1 MNPHALSTVAP
12 RAMVVHLWRYRGL
25 IVRLTKRDVLGRYK
39 GSLLG
44 LAWSFVTPIIMLVIY
59 TFVFTVVFNAR
70 WGVGG
75 EENKGIFALQLF
87 AGLIV
92 HGILAEVLTRS
103 PSLILANTNYVKKV
117 VFPLEILPLVPLG
130 SALFHASISS
140 LVLIAAQLVV
150 LGSIPWTFWMLP
162 LVLLPL
168 LILAMGISWLLASL
182 GVFLRDIGQTMGLIA
197 TMLLFLSPI
206 FYPISALPENFHG
219 VIQANPL
226 TFIIEQVR
234 AVLLEGQ
241 LPDIMGLLK
250 YLAVSLGVAWLG
262 FAWFQKTRKGF
273 ADVL

>member
-1 MNPHALSTVAP
+1 MVA
-12 RAMVVHLWRYRGL
+12 HLWRYREL
-25 IVRLTKRDVLGRYK
+25 IARLIKRDVLGRYK

-75 EENKGIFALQLF
+75 EESKSVFALQLF

-103 PSLILANTNYVKKV
+103 PGLILLNTNYVKKV
-117 VFPLEILPLVPLG
+117 VFPLAILPVIPLG
-130 SALFHASISS
+130 SALFHAAISS
-140 LVLIAAQLVV
+140 LVLIVAQLLVV
-150 LGSIPWTFWMLP
+150 GSLPWTFWMLP
-162 LVLLPL
+162 IVLLPL
-168 LILAMGISWLLASL
+168 IVLAMGISWLLASL

-206 FYPISALPENFHG
+206 FYPISALPESFHG
-219 VIQANPL
+219 VIHANPL
-226 TFIIEQVR
+226 TFIIEQTR
-234 AVLLEGQ
+234 IVLIEGR
-241 LPDIMGLLK
+241 LPDMVGLLS
-250 YLAVSLGVAWLG
+250 YLAVALVVAWFG

>member
-1 MNPHALSTVAP
+1 MNPHALNTISP
-12 RAMVVHLWRYRGL
+12 RAMLVHLWRYREL
-25 IVRLTKRDVLGRYK
+25 IARLIKRDVLGRYK

-70 WGVGG
+70 WGVEG
-75 EENKGIFALQLF
+75 EESKGVFALQLF

-92 HGILAEVLTRS
+92 HGLLAEVLTRS
-103 PSLILANTNYVKKV
+103 PSLILINTNYVKKV
-117 VFPLEILPLVPLG
+117 VFPLEILPLIPLG
-130 SALFHASISS
+130 SALFHAAISS
-140 LVLIAAQLVV
+140 LVLILAQLVV

-168 LILAMGISWLLASL
+168 IVLTMGISWLLASL

-206 FYPISALPENFHG
+206 FYPISALPESFHG
-219 VIQANPL
+219 VIHANPL
-226 TFIIEQVR
+226 TFIIEQARV
-234 AVLLEGQ
+234 VLLEGR
-241 LPDIMGLLK
+241 LPDIGGLIK

>member
-1 MNPHALSTVAP
+1 MNPHALNSIAP
-12 RAMVVHLWRYRGL
+12 RAMVAHLWRYREL
-25 IVRLTKRDVLGRYK
+25 IARLIKRDVLGRYK

-75 EENKGIFALQLF
+75 EESKSVFALQLF

-103 PSLILANTNYVKKV
+103 PGLILLNTNYVKKV
-117 VFPLEILPLVPLG
+117 VFPLAILPVIPLG
-130 SALFHASISS
+130 SALFHAAISS
-140 LVLIAAQLVV
+140 LVLIVAQLLVV
-150 LGSIPWTFWMLP
+150 GSLPWTFWMLP
-162 LVLLPL
+162 IVLLPL
-168 LILAMGISWLLASL
+168 IVLAMGISWLLASL

-206 FYPISALPENFHG
+206 FYPISALPESFHG
-219 VIQANPL
+219 VIHANPL
-226 TFIIEQVR
+226 TFIIEQTR
-234 AVLLEGQ
+234 IVLIEGR
-241 LPDIMGLLK
+241 LPDMVGLLS
-250 YLAVSLGVAWLG
+250 YLAVAFVVAWFG

>member
-1 MNPHALSTVAP
+1 MNPHALNTVAP
-12 RAMVVHLWRYRGL
+12 LAMVVHLWRYREL
-25 IVRLTKRDVLGRYK
+25 IARLIKRDVLGRYK

-75 EENKGIFALQLF
+75 EESKGVFALQLF

-103 PSLILANTNYVKKV
+103 PSLILTNTNYVKKV

-130 SALFHASISS
+130 SALFHAAVSS
-140 LVLIAAQLVV
+140 LVLILAQLVV
-150 LGSIPWTFWMLP
+150 LGSVPWTFWMLP

-168 LILAMGISWLLASL
+168 MVLTMGISWLLASL

-219 VIQANPL
+219 VIHANPL
-226 TFIIEQVR
+226 TFIIEQAR
-234 AVLLEGQ
+234 IVLLEGR
-241 LPDIMGLLK
+241 LPDISGLLK
-250 YLAVSLGVAWLG
+250 YLAVSLVVAWLG

>member
-1 MNPHALSTVAP
+1 MNPHALNTVAP
-12 RAMVVHLWRYRGL
+12 RAMVVHLWRYREL
-25 IVRLTKRDVLGRYK
+25 IARLIKRDVLGRYK

-75 EENKGIFALQLF
+75 EESKGVFALQLF

-103 PSLILANTNYVKKV
+103 PSLILTNTNYVKKV

-130 SALFHASISS
+130 SALFHAAVSS
-140 LVLIAAQLVV
+140 LVLILAQLVV
-150 LGSIPWTFWMLP
+150 LGSVPWTFWMLP

-168 LILAMGISWLLASL
+168 MVLTMGISWLLASL

-206 FYPISALPENFHG
+206 FYPISALPDNFHG
-219 VIQANPL
+219 VIHANPL
-226 TFIIEQVR
+226 TFIIEQAR
-234 AVLLEGQ
+234 IVLLEGQ
-241 LPDIMGLLK
+241 LPNISGLLK
-250 YLAVSLGVAWLG
+250 YLAVSLVVAWLG

>member
-1 MNPHALSTVAP
+1 MNPHALNTITP
-12 RAMVVHLWRYRGL
+12 RAMLVHLWRYREL
-25 IVRLTKRDVLGRYK
+25 IARLIKRDVLGRYK

-44 LAWSFVTPIIMLVIY
+44 LAWSFVTPIIMLFIY

-70 WGVGG
+70 WGVEG
-75 EENKGIFALQLF
+75 EESKGVFALQLF

-92 HGILAEVLTRS
+92 HGLLAEVLTRS
-103 PSLILANTNYVKKV
+103 PGLILINTNYVKKV
-117 VFPLEILPLVPLG
+117 VFPLEILPLIPLG
-130 SALFHASISS
+130 SALFHAAISS
-140 LVLIAAQLVV
+140 LVLILAQLVV

-168 LILAMGISWLLASL
+168 IVLTMGISWLLASL

-206 FYPISALPENFHG
+206 FYPISALPESFHG
-219 VIQANPL
+219 VIHANPL
-226 TFIIEQVR
+226 TFIIEQAR
-234 AVLLEGQ
+234 IVLLEGR
-241 LPDIMGLLK
+241 LPDIGGLFK

>member
-1 MNPHALSTVAP
+1 MNPHALNSIAP
-12 RAMVVHLWRYRGL
+12 RAMVAHLWRYREL
-25 IVRLTKRDVLGRYK
+25 IARLIKRDVLGRYK

-44 LAWSFVTPIIMLVIY
+44 LAWSFVTPIIMLMIY

-75 EENKGIFALQLF
+75 EESKSVFALQLF

-103 PSLILANTNYVKKV
+103 PGLILLNTNYVKKV
-117 VFPLEILPLVPLG
+117 VFPLAILPVIPLG
-130 SALFHASISS
+130 SALFHAAISS
-140 LVLIAAQLVV
+140 LVLIVAQLLVV
-150 LGSIPWTFWMLP
+150 GSLPWTFWMLP
-162 LVLLPL
+162 IVLLPL
-168 LILAMGISWLLASL
+168 IVLAMGISWLLASL

-206 FYPISALPENFHG
+206 FYPISALPESFHG
-219 VIQANPL
+219 VIHANPL
-226 TFIIEQVR
+226 TFIIEQTR
-234 AVLLEGQ
+234 IVLIEGR
-241 LPDIMGLLK
+241 LPDMVGLLS
-250 YLAVSLGVAWLG
+250 YLAVALVVAWFG

>member
-1 MNPHALSTVAP
+1 MNPHALNTVAP
-12 RAMVVHLWRYRGL
+12 RAMVVHLWRYREL
-25 IVRLTKRDVLGRYK
+25 IARLIKRDVLGRYK

-75 EENKGIFALQLF
+75 EESKGVFALQLF
-87 AGLIV
+87 AGLII

-103 PSLILANTNYVKKV
+103 PSLILTNTNYVKKV

-130 SALFHASISS
+130 SALFHAAVSA
-140 LVLIAAQLVV
+140 LVLILAQLVV
-150 LGSIPWTFWMLP
+150 LGSVPWTFWMLP

-168 LILAMGISWLLASL
+168 MVLTMGISWLLASL

-206 FYPISALPENFHG
+206 FYPISALPESFHG
-219 VIQANPL
+219 MINANPL
-226 TFIIEQVR
+226 TFIIEQARV
-234 AVLLEGQ
+234 VLLEGQ
-241 LPDIMGLLK
+241 LPDIKGLLK
-250 YLAVSLGVAWLG
+250 YLAVALVVAWLG

>member
-1 MNPHALSTVAP
+1 MNPHALNSIAP
-12 RAMVVHLWRYRGL
+12 RAMVAHLWRYREL
-25 IVRLTKRDVLGRYK
+25 IARLIKRDVLGRYK

-75 EENKGIFALQLF
+75 EESKSVFALQLF

-103 PSLILANTNYVKKV
+103 PGLILLNTNYVKKV
-117 VFPLEILPLVPLG
+117 VFPLAILPVIPLG
-130 SALFHASISS
+130 SALFHAAISS
-140 LVLIAAQLVV
+140 LVLIVAQLLVV
-150 LGSIPWTFWMLP
+150 GSLPWTFWMLP
-162 LVLLPL
+162 IVLLPL
-168 LILAMGISWLLASL
+168 IVLAMGISWLLASL

-206 FYPISALPENFHG
+206 FYPISALPESFHG
-219 VIQANPL
+219 VIHANPL
-226 TFIIEQVR
+226 TFIIEQTR
-234 AVLLEGQ
+234 IVLIEGR
-241 LPDIMGLLK
+241 LPDMVGLLS
-250 YLAVSLGVAWLG
+250 YLAVALVVAWFG

>member
-1 MNPHALSTVAP
+1 MNPHALNSVAP
-12 RAMVVHLWRYRGL
+12 RAMVVHLWRYREL
-25 IVRLTKRDVLGRYK
+25 VARLTKRDVIGRYK

-44 LAWSFVTPIIMLVIY
+44 LAWSFVTPIIMLIIY

-70 WGVGG
+70 WGVG
-75 EENKGIFALQLF
+75 EEETKSVFALQLF

-92 HGILAEVLTRS
+92 HGIFAEVLTRS
-103 PSLILANTNYVKKV
+103 PSLILTNTNYVKKV
-117 VFPLEILPLVPLG
+117 VFPLDILPLIPLG
-130 SALFHASISS
+130 SALFHATIST
-140 LVLIAAQLVV
+140 LVLILAQLFV
-150 LGSIPWTFWMLP
+150 LGSIPLTFWMLP

-168 LILAMGISWLLASL
+168 MVLAMGISWLLASL
-182 GVFLRDIGQTMGLIA
+182 GVFLRDIGQTMGLIS

-219 VIQANPL
+219 LILANPL

-234 AVLLEGQ
+234 LVLLEGQ
-241 LPDIMGLLK
+241 LPDVVGLLK
-250 YLAVSLGVAWLG
+250 YLAVSLVIAWLG

>member
-1 MNPHALSTVAP
+1 MNPHALNTVAP
-12 RAMVVHLWRYRGL
+12 RAMVVHLWRYREL
-25 IVRLTKRDVLGRYK
+25 IARLIKRDVLGRYK

-75 EENKGIFALQLF
+75 EESKGVFALQLF

-103 PSLILANTNYVKKV
+103 PSLILTNTNYVKKV

-130 SALFHASISS
+130 SALFHAAVSA
-140 LVLIAAQLVV
+140 LVLILAQLVV
-150 LGSIPWTFWMLP
+150 LGSVPWTFWMLP

-168 LILAMGISWLLASL
+168 MVLTMGISWLLASL

-219 VIQANPL
+219 VIHANPL
-226 TFIIEQVR
+226 TFIIEQAR
-234 AVLLEGQ
+234 IVLLEGR
-241 LPDIMGLLK
+241 LPNISGLLK
-250 YLAVSLGVAWLG
+250 YLAVSLVVAWLG

>member
-1 MNPHALSTVAP
+1 MNPHALNSVAP
-12 RAMVVHLWRYRGL
+12 RAMLVHLWRYRAL
-25 IVRLTKRDVLGRYK
+25 ITRMIKRDVIGRYK

-44 LAWSFVTPIIMLVIY
+44 LAWSFVTPIIMLAIY

-75 EENKGIFALQLF
+75 EESKSVFALQLF

-117 VFPLEILPLVPLG
+117 VFPLDILPLVPLG
-130 SALFHASISS
+130 AALFHATVSA
-140 LVLIAAQLVV
+140 LVLIVAQLVV
-150 LGSIPWTFWMLP
+150 RGMLPWTFWLLP

-168 LILAMGISWLLASL
+168 IILAMGLSWLLASL
-182 GVFLRDIGQTMGLIA
+182 GVFLRDIGQTMGLIS

-206 FYPISALPENFHG
+206 FYPLSALPESFH
-219 VIQANPL
+219 VFILANPL
-226 TFIIEQVR
+226 TFIIEQAR
-234 AVLLEGQ
+234 MVLLEGQ
-241 LPDIMGLLK
+241 LPSFIGLTK
-250 YLAVSLGVAWLG
+250 YLLVSLGVAWLG

>member
-1 MNPHALSTVAP
+1 MNPHALNTVAP
-12 RAMVVHLWRYRGL
+12 RAMVVHLWRYREL
-25 IVRLTKRDVLGRYK
+25 IARLIKRDVLGRYK

-75 EENKGIFALQLF
+75 EESKGVFALQLF

-103 PSLILANTNYVKKV
+103 PSLILTNTNYVKKV

-130 SALFHASISS
+130 SALFHAAVSS
-140 LVLIAAQLVV
+140 LVLILAQLVV
-150 LGSIPWTFWMLP
+150 LGSVPWTFWMLP

-168 LILAMGISWLLASL
+168 MVLTMGISWLLASL

-206 FYPISALPENFHG
+206 FYPISALPETFHG
-219 VIQANPL
+219 VIHANPL
-226 TFIIEQVR
+226 TFIIEQAR
-234 AVLLEGQ
+234 IVLLEGQ
-241 LPDIMGLLK
+241 LPNISGLLK
-250 YLAVSLGVAWLG
+250 YLAVSLVVAWLG

>member
-1 MNPHALSTVAP
+1 MNPHALNTVAP
-12 RAMVVHLWRYRGL
+12 RAMVVHLWRYREL
-25 IVRLTKRDVLGRYK
+25 ITRLIKRDVVGRYK

-75 EENKGIFALQLF
+75 EESKSVFALQLF

-103 PSLILANTNYVKKV
+103 PSLILTNTNYVKKV
-117 VFPLEILPLVPLG
+117 VFPLEILPLIPLG
-130 SALFHASISS
+130 SALFHAAIST
-140 LVLIAAQLVV
+140 LVLILAQLVV
-150 LGSIPWTFWMLP
+150 LGSITWTFWMLP

-168 LILAMGISWLLASL
+168 MVLAMGISWLLASL
-182 GVFLRDIGQTMGLIA
+182 GVFLRDIGQTMGLVA

-206 FYPISALPENFHG
+206 FYPISALPESFHG
-219 VIQANPL
+219 MINANPL
-226 TFIIEQVR
+226 TFIIEQARV
-234 AVLLEGQ
+234 VLLEGR
-241 LPDIMGLLK
+241 LPDISGLLK
-250 YLAVSLGVAWLG
+250 YLAVSLVVAWLG

>member
-1 MNPHALSTVAP
+1 MNPHALNTVAP
-12 RAMVVHLWRYRGL
+12 RAMVVHLWRYREL
-25 IVRLTKRDVLGRYK
+25 IARLIKRDVLGRYK

-75 EENKGIFALQLF
+75 EESKGVFALQLF

-92 HGILAEVLTRS
+92 HGLLAEVLTRS
-103 PSLILANTNYVKKV
+103 PSLILTNTNYVKKV

-130 SALFHASISS
+130 SALFHAAISS
-140 LVLIAAQLVV
+140 LVLILAQLVV

-168 LILAMGISWLLASL
+168 MVLTMGISWLLASL

-219 VIQANPL
+219 MIHANPL
-226 TFIIEQVR
+226 TFIIEQAR
-234 AVLLEGQ
+234 IVLLEGR
-241 LPDIMGLLK
+241 LPDISGLLK
-250 YLAVSLGVAWLG
+250 YLAVSLVVAWLG

>member
-1 MNPHALSTVAP
+1 MNPHALTSVAP
-12 RAMVVHLWRYRGL
+12 RAMAAHLWRYREL
-25 IVRLTKRDVLGRYK
+25 IARLVKRDVLGRYK

-44 LAWSFVTPIIMLVIY
+44 LAWSFVTPLIMLAIY

-75 EENKGIFALQLF
+75 EESKSVFALQLF

-103 PSLILANTNYVKKV
+103 PGLILLNTNYVKKV
-117 VFPLEILPLVPLG
+117 VFPLEILPLIPLG
-130 SALFHASISS
+130 SALFHAAVSA
-140 LVLIAAQLVV
+140 LVLILAQLIV
-150 LGSIPWTFWMLP
+150 LGTLPWSVWMLP

-168 LILAMGISWLLASL
+168 IILAMGISWLLASL
-182 GVFLRDIGQTMGLIA
+182 GVFLRDIGQTMGLLA

-206 FYPISALPENFHG
+206 FYPISALPESFHG
-219 VIQANPL
+219 IIHANPL

-234 AVLLEGQ
+234 LVLLEGQ
-241 LPDIMGLLK
+241 WPNISGLLK
-250 YLAVSLGVAWLG
+250 YLAVALVVAWLG

>member
-1 MNPHALSTVAP
+1 MSPHASNSIYP
-12 RAMVVHLWRYRGL
+12 RAMTLHLWRYRELVIRL
-25 IVRLTKRDVLGRYK
+25 IKRDVVGRYK

-44 LAWSFVTPIIMLVIY
+44 LAWSFVTPIIMLIIY

-70 WGVGG
+70 WGTG
-75 EENKGIFALQLF
+75 EEESKSVFALQLF

-92 HGILAEVLTRS
+92 HGILAEVLTRA

-117 VFPLEILPLVPLG
+117 VFPLDILPLVPLG
-130 SALFHASISS
+130 SAVFHAAIST
-140 LVLIAAQLVV
+140 LVLILAQLVV

-168 LILAMGISWLLASL
+168 MVLAMGVSWLLASL

-219 VIQANPL
+219 MINANPL
-226 TFIIEQVR
+226 TFIIEQTR
-234 AVLLEGQ
+234 LVLIEGQ
-241 LPDIMGLLK
+241 LPDFLGLLK
-250 YLAVSLGVAWLG
+250 YLAVSLVIAWLG